1 MKIDGE
7 LHLADLFPIIE
18 EKLKSGGEVTINPGG
33 ISMLPLIKKGRDS
46 VVLKKAPEK
55 LKKYDV
61 VLYRRKSGQFVL
73 HRVVGEKDGAYVMCG
88 DNEFMHEP
96 GIERGAV
103 LAIMSA
109 VIRNKKYV
117 SADNFFYRM
126 YSVIWVFLQS
136 VHGKIRRT
144 IRKIRRKY
152 KNLG

>member
-46 VVLKKAPEK
+46 VVLEKAPEK

-73 HRVVGEKDGAYVMCG
+73 HRVVGEKNGAYVMRG
-88 DNEFMHEP
+88 DNEFMPEF
-96 GIERGAV
+96 GIEHEAV
-103 LAIMSA
+103 IAVMKA

-117 SADNFFYRM
+117 FKDNVIYRL

-136 VHGKIRRT
+136 MHGILRRT